1 MDVLVTV
8 QVSDS
13 DAGGSNFRN
22 LGSQLVFNVPRL
34 DFAGHDPP
42 RQNSRRWMECPIRLN
57 ERRNTESFADRPAL
71 RQIQVHAHAESRRRE
86 SARDSGI
93 KRRPVRHE
101 SRARDNAVPVAL
113 ENGPVYATAQTEIV
127 RIDNQFLH
135 FRVAT
140 MGPLFSSFPFSESE
154 YRLTITSPTATQNSM
169 RIFRITANDTPS
181 AAPYPTVLSTSA
193 APPSSTPTRIG
204 TNAKKRFTTRLTVST
219 MKAAN
224 KDIRWTVIARMTQA
238 STTPARTDKSSSTRI
253 MADDILCACQ
263 KL

>member
-71 RQIQVHAHAESRRRE
+71 RQIQVHAHAESRRRQ

-154 YRLTITSPTATQNSM
+154 Y
-169 RIFRITANDTPS
+169 RITANDTPS

-238 STTPARTDKSSSTRI
+238 STTPATTANSSSARI
-253 MADDILCACQ
+253 IADDILCACQ
-263 KL
+263 KP